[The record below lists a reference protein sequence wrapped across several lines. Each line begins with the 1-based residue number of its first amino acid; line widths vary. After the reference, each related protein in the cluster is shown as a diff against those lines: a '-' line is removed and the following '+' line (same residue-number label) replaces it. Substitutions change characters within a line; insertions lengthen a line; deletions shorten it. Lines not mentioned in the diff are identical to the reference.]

1 MVKGRTGYIAFLVF
15 LLPCRAQGGL
25 QRDENE
31 TSTQGQPPTFLVLPE
46 RQFTDKPA
54 R

>member
-15 LLPCRAQGGL
+15 LVPCRAQGGL
-25 QRDENE
+25 QRGENE
-31 TSTQGQPPTFLVLPE
+31 TSIQGQRPRFLVLPE
-46 RQFTDKPA
+46 RQFTDRPG